1 MAEFMAA
8 YTLEELAV
16 FLGATASMSPGPVIT
31 GVRPLEYARETDIT
45 YVAGPQFLDQL
56 AKSAAAAVILP
67 QNLDSDGLPCI
78 WHPNPEAAFAR
89 LTALYYPHPETP
101 VGVSAKADVHPG
113 AVLGE
118 GVSIGPYAVIDRG
131 VVIGNRSVLGPHVVI
146 GEGCRIG
153 KDTRIFPGVILYPG
167 VSVGDR
173 VTIHAGTVIGSD
185 GFGYARDADENGVP
199 INIKKFHSGAVEIC
213 DDVEI
218 GALVAIDR
226 ALSGTTRLGK
236 GVKLD
241 NLVQVAHNVHI
252 GDATVVASQ
261 VGIAGSS
268 SIGRYGLVG
277 GQAGVKDHVAVGDG
291 VILATRVGIYRN
303 VPDGS
308 IMAGSVPAM
317 PHKIFLRAQNL
328 FKRLPE
334 LLDRIRKLER
344 LVQSNYKEK
353 E

>member
-1 MAEFMAA
+1 MTA

-16 FLGATASMSPGPVIT
+16 YLKAEASETPGPIIT
-31 GVRPLEYARETDIT
+31 GVRPLEYARDSDIT
-45 YVAGPQFLDQL
+45 YVAGLQFLEQL
-56 AKSAAAAVILP
+56 KKSAAVAVIVP
-67 QNLDSDGLPCI
+67 PGLDPGGRPCI
-78 WHPNPEAAFAR
+78 SCRNPEAAFAR
-89 LTALYYPHPETP
+89 LTGLYYPYP
-101 VGVSAKADVHPG
+101 VVPPGVSPKADVHPE
-113 AVLGE
+113 AVLGD
-118 GVSIGPYAVIDRG
+118 GVSIGPFAVVDRG
-131 VVIGNRSVLGPHVVI
+131 ASIGNRSVIGPHVVI

-153 KDTRIFPGVILYPG
+153 EETRIFPNVTIYTGVTI
-167 VSVGDR
+167 GDR
-173 VTIHAGTVIGSD
+173 VIIHAGTVIGSD
-185 GFGYARDADENGVP
+185 GFGYARDSDESGIPV
-199 INIKKFHSGAVEIC
+199 NIKKYHRGTVEIC
-213 DDVEI
+213 DDVEV
-218 GALVAIDR
+218 GALVAVDR
-226 ALSGTTRLGK
+226 ALTGVTRLGK

-241 NLVQVAHNVHI
+241 NLVQVAHNVQI

-268 SIGRYGLVG
+268 SIGRYGLIG

-344 LVQSNYKEK
+344 LVQSNHKET
-353 E
+353 